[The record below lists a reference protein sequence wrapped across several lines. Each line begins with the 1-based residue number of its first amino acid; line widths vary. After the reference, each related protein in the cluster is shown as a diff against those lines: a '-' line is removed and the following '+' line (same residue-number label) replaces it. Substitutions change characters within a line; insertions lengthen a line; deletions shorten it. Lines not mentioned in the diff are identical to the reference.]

1 MNVNMA
7 FNSSGEPASSLDEEA
22 RAWVHRLQSGQ
33 ARGRDARLLS
43 DWCARSAAHREAFA
57 RARQEWHDIAAVART
72 HDRLFPER
80 RRRGAAVAV
89 TAGVDPRRR
98 WLLGAGM
105 SAVGAAVVV
114 AAVLPPLGLWPSWG
128 EFAAD
133 YRTGIG
139 EQSRVALADALDVT
153 LNTRTSLSLRPAGG
167 AEEGRRIQLIAG
179 EIAVRR
185 GPDALPLTVD
195 IEGAQVLPGVGSVAV
210 RRMAERCV
218 VTCTEG
224 AAVVLSEAG
233 RLALR
238 AGERVDV
245 GAGGV
250 GAVSAVDVAQALA
263 WRRGVVAFSNTPLS
277 EAVEEIN
284 RYRAGRV
291 VLTSN
296 ALARH
301 RLSGHFRIDALD
313 EAIGQIE
320 VLFGARVT
328 RLPAGLVMLG

>member
-1 MNVNMA
+1 MNLNMA
-7 FNSSGEPASSLDEEA
+7 SNSSGEPASSLDEEA
-22 RAWVHRLQSGQ
+22 RAWVRRLQSGQ

-57 RARQEWHDIAAVART
+57 RARQEWRDIGAVALT
-72 HDRLFPER
+72 HGRLFPGR
-80 RRRGAAVAV
+80 RRAEGAVL
-89 TAGVDPRRR
+89 AGVDPRRR
-98 WLLGAGM
+98 RFLGAGL
-105 SAVGAAVVV
+105 SAAGAAAVV
-114 AAVLPPLGLWPSWG
+114 AVVRPPLGLWPSWD

-133 YRTGIG
+133 YRTGVG
-139 EQSRVALADALDVT
+139 EQSRVALSDAIDLT
-153 LNTRTSLSLRPAGG
+153 LNTRTSLSLRPAGT
-167 AEEGRRIQLIAG
+167 AEEGRRLRLIAG
-179 EIAVRR
+179 EVAVRR
-185 GPDALPLTVD
+185 GPDAAPLTLD
-195 IEGAQVLPGVGSVAV
+195 IEGAQVLPGVGSVEL
-210 RRMAERCV
+210 RRLADRCV

-224 AAVVLSEAG
+224 SAVVLSDAG

-238 AGERVDV
+238 AGERV
-245 GAGGV
+245 GV
-250 GAVSAVDVAQALA
+250 GASGVSRVATVDVAQAAA
-263 WRRGVVAFSNTPLS
+263 WHRGVVAFDNTPLS